1 MKPAA
6 LDIAD
11 VALGNGD
18 VGRFLT
24 DRCADWYDRHG
35 HGPLSLKEVGK
46 IVRGK
51 PEAAEDYQSADGI
64 RFTQV
69 CTSNVIEALVSAKQ
83 WQLVEAILG
92 IDPANWRQPIDAAE
106 LENYSAVLQE
116 LGVK

>member
-11 VALGNGD
+11 VTVGNGD
-18 VGRFLT
+18 VSRFLT
-24 DRCADWYDRHG
+24 ERCADWYDRHG
-35 HGPLSLKEVGK
+35 HGPLPLKEVGK

-51 PEAAEDYQSADGI
+51 PEAAEDYQSVNGI
-64 RFTQV
+64 RFAQV

-83 WQLVEAILG
+83 WQLVEHILG
-92 IDPANWRQPIDAAE
+92 IDPANWRRPIESAE
-106 LENYSAVLQE
+106 LENFSTVLQE